1 MEVPITRPS
10 MVSYA
15 DEVNFAQLLEKLLKN
30 RHNGFI
36 RVTAED
42 SEGYILFKDGKQTAA
57 EYDRFSKSQAIK
69 NIVSVCEDNK
79 TLIEVFDLKPSHIDY
94 LLEVNKPFIIEP
106 GYDVYKIIDE
116 LKSTNTTGSTPQET
130 QTIDSNLKPEPTI
143 SEDVSAHKSEI
154 DSADSKLEP
163 EEKLEPAVQESESS
177 SAELEILSDESEL
190 SSAESDLQSGPVD
203 PEPSVLEVQQTKTE
217 SVPEPETESKL
228 DTDSLKSDPVN
239 ESEPVTE
246 SDPVDPSLI
255 SKPEPEVGP
264 VTDKA
269 DSSSEPVIETKT
281 DPSSEQAVE
290 TETTTGISPETEFE
304 TSNPE
309 PEVLVSDVL
318 ISSED
323 KVSEDKKDTD
333 KLNSKSRAALQ
344 SKESLKKE
352 LKTMES
358 GQESEIEPQVE
369 TKQEPMDRSK
379 LMEKYGIKEMNEE
392 DVEGILDD
400 YKGGSIS
407 DDDVEK
413 IEFSLMNKIK
423 KSIFGIPKIKG
434 AEVMVFLE
442 NSTDLTGDVNI
453 IIEYEA
459 KGFLSRIMGESKD
472 IDNLRRQI
480 INIVQIEIKKSF
492 RKYPEIVSNF
502 NINVEIN

>member
-1 MEVPITRPS
+1 MEVPITKPS

-15 DEVNFAQLLEKLLKN
+15 DEVDFAQLLEKLLKD
-30 RHNGFI
+30 RHNGFLRI
-36 RVTAED
+36 TAGAD
-42 SEGYILFKDGKQTAA
+42 EGFILFKDGKQVAA
-57 EYDRFSKSQAIK
+57 EYDRFSKSQAIES
-69 NIVSVCEDNK
+69 IFSACESNN
-79 TLIEVFDLKPSHIDY
+79 TLIEVFDLRPSHIDY
-94 LLEVNKPFIIEP
+94 LLDVNKPFLMEPEYDVSKIIE
-106 GYDVYKIIDE
+106 E
-116 LKSTNTTGSTPQET
+116 LKGTNTTGSAPQEET
-130 QTIDSNLKPEPTI
+130 QTIDSNLKLESTI
-143 SEDVSAHKSEI
+143 SEDVSTPKSEI
-154 DSADSKLEP
+154 DSADIKLEP
-163 EEKLEPAVQESESS
+163 EEKLEPDIGEPDLESATSNQKS
-177 SAELEILSDESEL
+177 SA
-190 SSAESDLQSGPVD
+190 
-203 PEPSVLEVQQTKTE
+203 LEVQQTKTE
-217 SVPEPETESKL
+217 SVPEKLETESKP
-228 DTDSLKSDPVN
+228 DDDSLKSDPVN
-239 ESEPVTE
+239 ESEPITGSE
-246 SDPVDPSLI
+246 PTADDSTL
-255 SKPEPEVGP
+255 SKPETEVEP
-264 VTDKA
+264 VTEKN
-269 DSSSEPVIETKT
+269 DSSSEPVTETKT
-281 DPSSEQAVE
+281 DPSPEPAVKPE
-290 TETTTGISPETEFE
+290 SSPETEAE
-304 TSNPE
+304 ISNSE
-309 PEVLVSDVL
+309 PEAPVLDIST
-318 ISSED
+318 SSED
-323 KVSEDKKDTD
+323 KVSESKKDTD
-333 KLNSKSRAALQ
+333 ELNSESSVTLQ

-358 GQESEIEPQVE
+358 KQESEIESQVE

-400 YKGGSIS
+400 YKGGSIN

-459 KGFLSRIMGESKD
+459 KGFFSRLMGESKD